1 MRDLLKWAIKNGPG
15 VNVMVLGTLLAGIG
29 AFLLM
34 RREIFPEF
42 QLEVIL
48 VSVPYPGA
56 SPEEVEK
63 GICQQIEEE
72 VRSLAGIKKLVSI
85 AREGGGYTL
94 IELTSSVRDPQKVL
108 SEVRSA
114 VDRKSPFFPRR
125 AEKATVEQITFRTPA
140 IRLAVIGPD
149 DSSPEAEYR
158 LRQVAEEVRDRVL
171 DLKEVSQAQML
182 GAKPFQIDVEVAEET
197 LRKFGLSLNQISQIL
212 RRQSIET
219 PGGQLRTEGQE
230 ILLRGKNKRETREEI
245 ERLPVISQ
253 DNGVVL
259 TVSDIAEV
267 KDEFDDVT
275 AINEVNGQPAMV
287 ISIDRTADED
297 IIKISDSVRQFASQH
312 PVPSGYTLRVWGD
325 ESIDVRDRMS
335 MLAENGTQ
343 GAIIV
348 FVMLALF
355 LDLRL
360 AFWVSMGIPISV
372 MGAGIVLLMTGQTL
386 NMLSMFAF
394 LMAVGIVVDDGIV
407 IGENIYTHRLMGKSF
422 RQAAIDGAT
431 EVLPSVFSSVA
442 TTVVAFMPLFYVS
455 GVMGKFIAVMPV
467 AIIAMLLISLTE
479 ATFALPGHLSHAPK
493 SKPDNLVEL
502 LLYVLGKPFRPI
514 VWLFDLLRKYCT
526 WLLDWVAES
535 LYKPTLELTLRYPLI
550 PISVAVTLFVLAIGL
565 VRSGTVPFNA
575 FPKLDGK
582 TILCQVSYPDGTPP
596 EIADEATRRVEQ
608 AIRDVGEAIYQ
619 KDMASKGKE
628 DKTPPD
634 PLNPRGP
641 VKLTFRQVGQSTG
654 AGAMGSTQNTNG
666 SHVGQVQVELV
677 DAAERSVTSE
687 DIIAMWR
694 QAAGEFPGAER
705 VVFDSANMGPGGAPL
720 EFKVLAPSDQQA
732 QLETVVERCKKEL
745 ATYAGVFDIRDDSS
759 PGKVEFQIRIKENAS
774 SLGITD
780 EELSETIRAAYYGA
794 EVMRLQ
800 RGRNEVK
807 LMVRYPKDERRSLAN
822 FEDIRIR
829 GSDGGERPISELA
842 DIQVTRGYSEINRL
856 DQYRAIT
863 VTANLDENV
872 ANSQQIIGRLK
883 TEFMPKVESDF
894 RGVQFRWEGQAQNT
908 QESITSLGIGFAVAI
923 LVMYVLLVLEFH
935 SYFQPFLIL
944 VIIPFGIIGAVF
956 GHALMGLPLT
966 LFSMFGLVSLTGV
979 VVNDSIVL
987 LDFINQKMKENLPIK
1002 EVLREA
1008 GVRRLRPVFLTSIT
1022 TIAGLLP
1029 MLLEK
1034 SLQAQAL
1041 IPMATSL
1048 AFGLMMTTF
1057 LVLYQMPNLYWFYV
1071 VISGWFGFD
1080 VDKQRLQEH
1089 RDEVEDGAKETE
1101 SLPQPSLA

>member
-85 AREGGGYTL
+85 AREGGGFTL

-197 LRKFGLSLNQISQIL
+197 LRKYGLSLNQISQIL

-287 ISIDRTADED
+287 ISIDRTAEED
-297 IIKISDSVRQFASQH
+297 IIKISDSVRQFAAQH
-312 PVPSGYTLRVWGD
+312 PIPAGYTLRVWGD

-372 MGAGIVLLMTGQTL
+372 MGAGVVLLMTGQTL

-394 LMAVGIVVDDGIV
+394 L
-407 IGENIYTHRLMGKSF
+407 
-422 RQAAIDGAT
+422 
-431 EVLPSVFSSVA
+431 
-442 TTVVAFMPLFYVS
+442 
-455 GVMGKFIAVMPV
+455 
-467 AIIAMLLISLTE
+467 
-479 ATFALPGHLSHAPK
+479 
-493 SKPDNLVEL
+493 
-502 LLYVLGKPFRPI
+502 
-514 VWLFDLLRKYCT
+514 
-526 WLLDWVAES
+526 
-535 LYKPTLELTLRYPLI
+535 
-550 PISVAVTLFVLAIGL
+550 
-565 VRSGTVPFNA
+565 
-575 FPKLDGK
+575 
-582 TILCQVSYPDGTPP
+582 
-596 EIADEATRRVEQ
+596 
-608 AIRDVGEAIYQ
+608 
-619 KDMASKGKE
+619 
-628 DKTPPD
+628 
-634 PLNPRGP
+634 
-641 VKLTFRQVGQSTG
+641 
-654 AGAMGSTQNTNG
+654 
-666 SHVGQVQVELV
+666 
-677 DAAERSVTSE
+677 
-687 DIIAMWR
+687 
-694 QAAGEFPGAER
+694 
-705 VVFDSANMGPGGAPL
+705 
-720 EFKVLAPSDQQA
+720 
-732 QLETVVERCKKEL
+732 
-745 ATYAGVFDIRDDSS
+745 
-759 PGKVEFQIRIKENAS
+759 
-774 SLGITD
+774 
-780 EELSETIRAAYYGA
+780 
-794 EVMRLQ
+794 
-800 RGRNEVK
+800 
-807 LMVRYPKDERRSLAN
+807 
-822 FEDIRIR
+822 
-829 GSDGGERPISELA
+829 
-842 DIQVTRGYSEINRL
+842 
-856 DQYRAIT
+856 
-863 VTANLDENV
+863 
-872 ANSQQIIGRLK
+872 
-883 TEFMPKVESDF
+883 
-894 RGVQFRWEGQAQNT
+894 
-908 QESITSLGIGFAVAI
+908 
-923 LVMYVLLVLEFH
+923 
-935 SYFQPFLIL
+935 
-944 VIIPFGIIGAVF
+944 
-956 GHALMGLPLT
+956 
-966 LFSMFGLVSLTGV
+966 
-979 VVNDSIVL
+979 
-987 LDFINQKMKENLPIK
+987 
-1002 EVLREA
+1002 
-1008 GVRRLRPVFLTSIT
+1008 
-1022 TIAGLLP
+1022 
-1029 MLLEK
+1029 
-1034 SLQAQAL
+1034 
-1041 IPMATSL
+1041 
-1048 AFGLMMTTF
+1048 
-1057 LVLYQMPNLYWFYV
+1057 
-1071 VISGWFGFD
+1071 
-1080 VDKQRLQEH
+1080 
-1089 RDEVEDGAKETE
+1089 
-1101 SLPQPSLA
+1101 